1 MNVFNNFINELQFL
15 QNRSYNTPLTRS
27 NSFETFIANQFGSN
41 VYINDFI
48 HVPIQIECKT
58 NENDKPATPT
68 IKTTP
73 G

>member
-15 QNRSYNTPLTRS
+15 QNSRYNTASIRS
-27 NSFETFIANQFGSN
+27 NSFEEFIANQFGSN

-58 NENDKPATPT
+58 NENDKPATPM
-68 IKTTP
+68 IKTIP